1 MFWKKKK
8 PSPAAADESSEQ
20 VQNGDG
26 EPKSTIT
33 TATTTTTNAEE
44 EKKPPSNDPP
54 PVSFFRLFRFATK
67 LEILA
72 NCIGVL
78 CAIAAGA
85 AQVRL
90 SSHQPAFSW
99 MDQLTRIVIVLSSSL
114 L

>member
-8 PSPAAADESSEQ
+8 PSPADADQSSEQ
-20 VQNGDG
+20 NPNGDD
-26 EPKSTIT
+26 EPKSTMS
-33 TATTTTTNAEE
+33 ATTTTMTNAEE

-67 LEILA
+67 LELLA
-72 NCIGVL
+72 NCIGAL

-90 SSHQPAFSW
+90 SSHQPALSW
-99 MDQLTRIVIVLSSSL
+99 IVELTRFDIVSSTSL